1 MNTDSQNTKPSALD
15 QIVLYRMTTMED
27 ALRQLTEQVSK
38 LVVIEERQSQT
49 AASVDRAF
57 SEIRLQDARIKALE
71 LAQPVTERTNVWVER
86 ALLAAAGAAVS
97 LLWLAKFGAH

>member
-1 MNTDSQNTKPSALD
+1 
-15 QIVLYRMTTMED
+15 
-27 ALRQLTEQVSK
+27 
-38 LVVIEERQSQT
+38 
-49 AASVDRAF
+49 VDRAF